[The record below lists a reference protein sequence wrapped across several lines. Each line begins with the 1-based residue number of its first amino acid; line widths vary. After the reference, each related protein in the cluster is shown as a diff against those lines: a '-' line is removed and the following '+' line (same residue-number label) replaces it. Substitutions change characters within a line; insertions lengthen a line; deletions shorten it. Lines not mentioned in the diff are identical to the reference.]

1 MNNPYPIPEASS
13 RRANRAYIPV
23 RLQQTASM
31 TPPPP
36 YVPLPPAGAV
46 AGASGA
52 NQALPQAQGLYPA
65 PHPQGYPQFLLPGHD
80 TQHVDPTQLHV
91 PTHQQAF
98 GPTPIS
104 TSLPLLPYG
113 FYESSGAAA
122 ARARWRF
129 VSAVM
134 VALGIYLF
142 VAAVVGLELLGEM
155 AGS

>member
-1 MNNPYPIPEASS
+1 MNHHPSEPSS
-13 RRANRAYIPV
+13 RRANTYIPV
-23 RLQQTASM
+23 PLQQTASM

-36 YVPLPPAGAV
+36 YAPLPPAGTV
-46 AGASGA
+46 AGSSRT
-52 NQALPQAQGLYPA
+52 NYEPPQAQGLYPA
-65 PHPQGYPQFLLPGHD
+65 LHPQGYLLPGH
-80 TQHVDPTQLHV
+80 PTQDADSTLPHM
-91 PTHQQAF
+91 PTHQHTF

-104 TSLPLLPYG
+104 TSLPLLPNA

-134 VALGIYLF
+134 IAFGIYLF